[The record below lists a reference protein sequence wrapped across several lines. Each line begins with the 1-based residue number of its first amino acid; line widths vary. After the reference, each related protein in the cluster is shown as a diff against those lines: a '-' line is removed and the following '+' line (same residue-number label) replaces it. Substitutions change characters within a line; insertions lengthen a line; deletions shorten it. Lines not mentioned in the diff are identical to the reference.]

1 MWWCI
6 KSVLELVKRLC
17 NEWRLRRQRQQRTL
31 IICSCTPSS
40 VCGPWKQA
48 QMVSMI
54 LSMSF
59 LPGAV
64 LSGALPVRWP
74 YAISFYKAHTN
85 ANMSMSWG
93 QSPRNDL
100 SENTSLI
107 FLVVSK
113 HDLTWGRQ
121 KILTGYG
128 KWRTHHIVDR
138 NIHVNIWGSAVQL
151 VLPLTCKQSSAV
163 MTMRGHL
170 DWHASSNGKKYLS
183 ASMKLVF
190 DLIGG
195 KVLEPDLL
203 SPLGGLGR
211 NNTHKE
217 RDGATV
223 R

>member
-1 MWWCI
+1 M
-6 KSVLELVKRLC
+6 
-17 NEWRLRRQRQQRTL
+17 
-31 IICSCTPSS
+31 ICSWTPSS

-74 YAISFYKAHTN
+74 YAISFYKVDTHADTYTQLVMPTNMTRSPSLSWWFLHNSSAWMFVFSCLLLNRYRKWQAQHTVHCHTDTV
-85 ANMSMSWG
+85 M
-93 QSPRNDL
+93 
-100 SENTSLI
+100 EI
-107 FLVVSK
+107 
-113 HDLTWGRQ
+113 
-121 KILTGYG
+121 
-128 KWRTHHIVDR
+128 WR
-138 NIHVNIWGSAVQL
+138 SAVQL
-151 VLPLTCKQSSAV
+151 VPPLTCKQSSEV

-195 KVLEPDLL
+195 KVLEPDLP
-203 SPLGGLGR
+203 SPLGGLQ
-211 NNTHKE
+211 
-217 RDGATV
+217 
-223 R
+223 